1 MKALYLLIDF
11 FTILVPFIFSFHP
24 KIQFNKALR
33 YFLPANLLAAS
44 IFIVWDII
52 FTKIGVWGFNPDYL
66 MGSYIAS
73 IPMEELLFFICIPYA
88 CVFTV
93 FSFNIFFKLTWNT
106 RTENIFVMGASAIL
120 LVVGILNYNRW
131 YTSTTF
137 ISLALFLLFLKY
149 WAKVA
154 WLSKLV
160 LVYPVLLIPFFV
172 VNGILTGTGL
182 PAPVVWY
189 NDNENLG
196 IRLLTIPVEDIF
208 YGFELILLNFFFYEQ
223 FKGKLI
229 AEPNE

>member
-1 MKALYLLIDF
+1 
-11 FTILVPFIFSFHP
+11 
-24 KIQFNKALR
+24 
-33 YFLPANLLAAS
+33 
-44 IFIVWDII
+44 
-52 FTKIGVWGFNPDYL
+52 
-66 MGSYIAS
+66 
-73 IPMEELLFFICIPYA
+73 
-88 CVFTV
+88 
-93 FSFNIFFKLTWNT
+93 NT
-106 RTENIFVMGASAIL
+106 RTENIFVVGASAIL

-149 WAKVA
+149 WAKVV
-154 WLSKLV
+154 WLRKLV